1 MRTRGA
7 KPRSP
12 PLIVLARALLQR
24 VIMLQRFNASTRAAV
39 TAVALFTSVS
49 LVFGQTKIV
58 APENKYQVE
67 EDVKAGREAA
77 REVEQQLPILRDDGV
92 DGYVERV
99 GQRLVENIPSEFQH
113 SQFRYSFDVVNVSDL
128 NAFALPGGPMFINRG
143 MLQAAKNEGEVA
155 GVLAHEISH
164 VALRHGTAQAGKATP
179 YQVGSILGQIAGAIL
194 GGVAGQVLSIG
205 SQVIPGTLFLRY
217 GRDYE
222 RQADLLGA
230 QIMARSGY
238 DPRDMANMFQ
248 TIQAKGGGSGG
259 PEWLSSHPN
268 PANRYDAINKESAQ
282 LRVTN
287 PVRSTAE
294 FTQLRS
300 RLQRMSP
307 APTTEQVMKQ
317 GGGGNQRTGRDTGY
331 PAGQVGQVEP
341 PSGRYQTFDGGNLFR
356 LAVPSNWREL
366 QGDNSVTFAP
376 EGGYGEYQGQN
387 VFTHGLQVGMEQI
400 NARNLREGTS
410 QLIQGL
416 AQSNPSLQQSG
427 NFSNITVG
435 GRPGLATVLTNV
447 SDVTRQQERIALYT
461 TQLQDGSLFFVVG
474 VAPARE
480 FNAYRQIFN
489 RSVQSLQLNDG
500 ARNSRF

>member
-1 MRTRGA
+1 
-7 KPRSP
+7 
-12 PLIVLARALLQR
+12 
-24 VIMLQRFNASTRAAV
+24 MLQRFNHHASTRAAA

-77 REVEQQLPILRDDGV
+77 REVEKQLPILRDDGV
-92 DGYVERV
+92 DDYVERI
-99 GQRLVENIPSEFQH
+99 GQRLAQAIPAEFQH
-113 SQFRYSFDVVNVSDL
+113 QEFRYSFDVVNVSDL

-230 QIMARSGY
+230 QIMARAGY

-268 PANRYDAINKESAQ
+268 PANRYEAINKESAQ

-287 PVRSTAE
+287 PVRNTAE
-294 FTQLRS
+294 FTQVRS

-317 GGGGNQRTGRDTGY
+317 GGGTNQRTGRDTGY

-341 PSGRYQTFDGGNLFR
+341 PSGRYETFDGGNLFR
-356 LAVPSNWREL
+356 VAVPSNWREL

-376 EGGYGEYQGQN
+376 EGGYGDYNGQS
-387 VFTHGLQVGMEQI
+387 VFTHGLQVGLEAS
-400 NARNLREGTS
+400 NARDLRTATT
-410 QLIQGL
+410 QLMQGL
-416 AQSNPSLQQSG
+416 AQSNPSLRQSG
-427 NFSNITVG
+427 GFSNLTIG

-461 TQLQDGSLFFVVG
+461 TQLNDGSLFFVVG

-500 ARNSRF
+500 SRNSRF

>member
-1 MRTRGA
+1 
-7 KPRSP
+7 
-12 PLIVLARALLQR
+12 
-24 VIMLQRFNASTRAAV
+24 MLQGFNRHASTRA
-39 TAVALFTSVS
+39 TATVIALFTSVS

-77 REVEQQLPILRDDGV
+77 REVSEQLPMLRDDGI
-92 DGYVERV
+92 DDYVERI
-99 GQRLVENIPSEFQH
+99 GQRLVDNIPSEFDH
-113 SQFRYSFDVVNVSDL
+113 PEFRYTFDVVNVSDL
-128 NAFALPGGPMFINRG
+128 NAFALPGGPMYINRG
-143 MLQAAKNEGEVA
+143 MLEAARNEGEVA

-194 GGVAGQVLSIG
+194 GGVAGQVISLG

-217 GRDYE
+217 GREYE

-248 TIQAKGGGSGG
+248 TIQAKGGSGG

-268 PANRYDAINKESAQ
+268 PENRYEAITKEAAQ

-287 PVRSTAE
+287 AVRNTAE
-294 FTQLRS
+294 FTQVKS
-300 RLQRMSP
+300 RLQRLPP

-317 GGGGNQRTGRDTGY
+317 GGARGERTGRDTGY
-331 PAGQVGQVEP
+331 PAGQIGQVEP
-341 PSGRYQTFDGGNLFR
+341 PSGRFETFDGGDLFR
-356 LAVPSNWREL
+356 VAVPSNWREL
-366 QGDNSVTFAP
+366 QGNGSVTFAP
-376 EGGYGEYQGQN
+376 EGGYGEYRGQS
-387 VFTHGLQVGMEQI
+387 VFTHGLQVGLEGSTGTS
-400 NARNLREGTS
+400 NLRTATG
-410 QLIQGL
+410 QLIQAL
-416 AQSNPSLQQSG
+416 AQSNPSLRQSG
-427 NFSNITVG
+427 GFNNINIA
-435 GRPGLATVLTNV
+435 GRGGLATVLNNV
-447 SDVTRQQERIALYT
+447 SDVTREPERIALYT
-461 TQLQDGSLFFVVG
+461 TQLTDGSLFFVVG

-489 RSVQSLQLNDG
+489 RSVQSLQLNDRY
-500 ARNSRF
+500 RNSRF